1 MYDKL
6 SKTYKINRDLPY
18 WETIPIDLT
27 SKKNLIENKN
37 YTNTLGGDGVVT
49 IKEDDYMIIQR
60 LKDRG
65 LTPKQIEEIY
75 KREGKTMPTV
85 PITASKLTGIN
96 KIGMGTEQY
105 IVYDRD
111 VTTGKIYAKGMK
123 LKDKDD
129 ILLFDKA
136 KGYQS
141 KPQLTYDMLTTNARV
156 FYSPLSDTN
165 AKLANGHV
173 TLPYKKDKDNKNY
186 LVPYTRITITRPRG
200 IMDIPIETKEIEGY
214 VNASSEDKIK
224 YINEEIEGYKNE
236 FGSGA
241 INDMIKRLEVIG
253 KPVVK
258 EKNQLTNLKRS
269 SNYNIIQVN
278 DIIKNI
284 KDNAINKIMETQKE
298 NNNENVKRF
307 LSSIEELG
315 ATHKHKRGFRRP
327 SPEEQED
334 ILTNI
339 FEK

>member
-1 MYDKL
+1 
-6 SKTYKINRDLPY
+6 
-18 WETIPIDLT
+18 
-27 SKKNLIENKN
+27 
-37 YTNTLGGDGVVT
+37 
-49 IKEDDYMIIQR
+49 
-60 LKDRG
+60 
-65 LTPKQIEEIY
+65 
-75 KREGKTMPTV
+75 
-85 PITASKLTGIN
+85 
-96 KIGMGTEQY
+96 
-105 IVYDRD
+105 
-111 VTTGKIYAKGMK
+111 MK

-224 YINEEIEGYKNE
+224 YINEEIEGYKNG

-298 NNNENVKRF
+298 KNNENVKRF